1 MVKRSQEG
9 GDAAMTLALA
19 SSLDAVDVEVAMDAL
34 APDLPAV
41 RLELRQR
48 EITDKSSV
56 FLTADEAARL
66 GRVLLRLAN
75 AEGVAVSG
83 AC

>member
-1 MVKRSQEG
+1 MERSQER
-9 GDAAMTLALA
+9 GDAAVTLALA

-66 GRVLLRLAN
+66 GSVLLRLAS
-75 AEGVAVSG
+75 AGGVVVPDAR
-83 AC
+83 